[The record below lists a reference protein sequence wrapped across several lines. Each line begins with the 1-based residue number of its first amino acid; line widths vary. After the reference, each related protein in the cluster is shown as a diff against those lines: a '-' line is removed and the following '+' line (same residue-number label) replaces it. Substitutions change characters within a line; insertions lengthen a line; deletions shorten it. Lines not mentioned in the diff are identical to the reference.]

1 MFCRYI
7 WSVLAFLLL
16 PSCGGLGA
24 LIYAG
29 EALYQRNTGPT
40 NTDFGTDLAIP
51 GLAMVNRVNAL
62 PATPSSSMPNGTYT
76 YNGFAGF
83 GYGSVSSLSELTRL
97 SKMNMTANFQTNTF
111 SGSMTKLT
119 HETTNGTY
127 DGTISM
133 SGSIS
138 GNTFN
143 GVHSGVWTMQ
153 STKGYIERPYNGTVS
168 GIFGGSGAT
177 GMLGETNSNFGG
189 SAGYTGLLVGE
200 R

>member
-1 MFCRYI
+1 MLLRT
-7 WSVLAFLLL
+7 SSFLLVFAL
-16 PSCGGLGA
+16 LVGCGATSNKLDFNSQLAVPS
-24 LIYAG
+24 
-29 EALYQRNTGPT
+29 
-40 NTDFGTDLAIP
+40 
-51 GLAMVNRVNAL
+51 LAMLNRVALL
-62 PATPSSSMPNGTYT
+62 PATPSGSMPNGTFT
-76 YNGFAGF
+76 YNGYAGF
-83 GYGSVSSLSELTRL
+83 GAGSISSLSEVDHI
-97 SKMNMTANFQTNTF
+97 SKMTMVANFQTDTF
-111 SGSMTKLT
+111 SGSMSQMTSDLT
-119 HETTNGTY
+119 VADNMSATY
-127 DGTISM
+127 GGTINM

-143 GVHSGVWTMQ
+143 GVHSGVWTMN